1 MDSGGTQTN
10 QLNIAKKDNDKV
22 GSIAMRWY
30 ALGKY
35 VVFGIIHKPL
45 YHFPDN
51 CNTPL
56 SFLFPV
62 LQVRRFFSP

>member
-10 QLNIAKKDNDKV
+10 QLNIARKDNDKV

-35 VVFGIIHKPL
+35 IVSRIIHKSL

-51 CNTPL
+51 CNTAL

-62 LQVRRFFSP
+62 LQVCRFFSP